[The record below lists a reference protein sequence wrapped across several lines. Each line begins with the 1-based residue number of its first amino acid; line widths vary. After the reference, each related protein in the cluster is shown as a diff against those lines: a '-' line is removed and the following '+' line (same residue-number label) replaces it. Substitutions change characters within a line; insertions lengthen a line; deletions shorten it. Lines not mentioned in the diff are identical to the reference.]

1 MMNVGMWKINYCIVE
16 RGFICEVWKG
26 IVERKKLVVKFNM
39 IKIVILIFLII
50 IKKFGNLIKNNELNN
65 Y

>member
-1 MMNVGMWKINYCIVE
+1 MNVGMWKINYCIVE

-26 IVERKKLVVKFNM
+26 IVERKKLVKFNM

-50 IKKFGNLIKNNELNN
+50 INKFGNLIKKNELKN

>member
-26 IVERKKLVVKFNM
+26 IVERKKLVKFNM

-50 IKKFGNLIKNNELNN
+50 IKNWKFD
-65 Y
+65 

>member
-39 IKIVILIFLII
+39 IKIDILIFLII
-50 IKKFGNLIKNNELNN
+50 IKKLEI
-65 Y
+65 